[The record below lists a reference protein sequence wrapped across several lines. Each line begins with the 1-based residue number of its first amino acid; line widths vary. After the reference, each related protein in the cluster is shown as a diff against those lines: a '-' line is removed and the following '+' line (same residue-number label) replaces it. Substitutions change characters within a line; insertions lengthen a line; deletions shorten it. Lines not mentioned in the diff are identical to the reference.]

1 MAETFQGIRGQK
13 SDCRELRGEERKGR
27 EVQTS
32 YACCLPRKW
41 VLEDGLAG
49 QMQ

>member
-1 MAETFQGIRGQK
+1 MAEKFQGIRGQK

-32 YACCLPRKW
+32 YACCLPREW
-41 VLEDGLAG
+41 VLEDRLAG